1 MLKFLAKIQ
10 FSIEMTMWLIVYVA
24 QLRILKTLA
33 EDVLAGMGATLP
45 ALTKLFLN
53 PAIWLHWW
61 MVPVVACALAVIEW
75 KFTIP
80 KWLQWAARSFLFALI
95 WLTIY
100 LTEMPFLLMCEKIN
114 DCSL

>member
-80 KWLQWAARSFLFALI
+80 KLLQWATRLFLFALI
-95 WLTIY
+95 LLTIFEIE
-100 LTEMPFLLMCEKIN
+100 LPFYALRGQIN
-114 DCSL
+114 